1 VTGGIDDGCVQRA
14 LGQVNLTVVPDDPP
28 KRKDL
33 AAQILVVGSDD
44 WAIGDAAAQLREAGR
59 TVHRCFDSAEAPF
72 PCNALIPGR
81 GCPLDHH
88 DVDVVLNIRSRP
100 ESQPALGEMGAICG
114 LRDGLPLVVGGLSD
128 MSSFSPWAER
138 VPPAGDIV
146 ATCDEA
152 VRKGT

>member
-1 VTGGIDDGCVQRA
+1 VSVRFDDDPVQRA
-14 LGQVNLTVVPDDPP
+14 AHEVGLTVITEEPP
-28 KRKDL
+28 KVRGI
-33 AAQILVVGSDD
+33 ANVVLVVGSDD

-59 TVHRCFDSAEAPF
+59 TVHRCCDSAEAPF

-81 GCPLDHH
+81 GCPLDLH
-88 DVDVVLNIRSRP
+88 DVDVVLSIRSRP
-100 ESQPALGEMGAICG
+100 ESQPTIGEMGAVCG

-138 VPPAGDIV
+138 VPPTGDIV

-152 VRKGT
+152 VRKET

>member
-1 VTGGIDDGCVQRA
+1 MGSVQRA
-14 LGQVNLTVVPDDPP
+14 VQQVNLTVITDDPP
-28 KRKDL
+28 TKPTI
-33 AAQILVVGSDD
+33 AAEVLVVGSDD
-44 WAIGDAAAQLREAGR
+44 WAIGDAASQLREAGR
-59 TVHRCFDSAEAPF
+59 TVHRCCDSAEAPF

-81 GCPLDHH
+81 GCPLDLHH
-88 DVDVVLNIRSRP
+88 VDVVLNIRSRP

-138 VPPAGDIV
+138 VPPTGDIV

-152 VRKGT
+152 VRKDT